1 MALDPESQ
9 RLIDLM
15 AAANRPAWNTLSPQA
30 ARDLYLSLR
39 PGAQGPRPADVK
51 VMDRTIPGPAGELPV
66 RLYRPASAPA
76 DALLPALVYA
86 HGGGWV
92 FGNLDSHDV
101 LCAQLALEA
110 GIAVFHV
117 DYRLAP
123 EARFPGAFDDVVAA
137 LQWVAANG
145 ASVGID
151 PTRLAIG
158 GDSAGGNLAA
168 AVALWARDNGGP
180 KLLMQLLAYPV
191 TDAVARTESY
201 RHFEDGYGLNAVTME
216 WFFDH
221 YTPEKANR
229 GDWRVSP
236 LRAASLAGLPPALVV
251 TAGYDP
257 LRDEGRA
264 YAWRLQQEGTQ
275 ADRVEFGGMLHGFLS
290 SPMLLHGARRG
301 TTLCAAALREALV
314 LRAQ

>member
-39 PGAQGPRPADVK
+39 PGAQGPRPADVT
-51 VMDRTIPGPAGELPV
+51 VVDRTIPGPAGELPV
-66 RLYRPASAPA
+66 RIYRPASAPA
-76 DALLPALVYA
+76 DAPLPALVYA

-137 LQWVAANG
+137 
-145 ASVGID
+145 
-151 PTRLAIG
+151 
-158 GDSAGGNLAA
+158 
-168 AVALWARDNGGP
+168 
-180 KLLMQLLAYPV
+180 
-191 TDAVARTESY
+191 
-201 RHFEDGYGLNAVTME
+201 
-216 WFFDH
+216 
-221 YTPEKANR
+221 
-229 GDWRVSP
+229 
-236 LRAASLAGLPPALVV
+236 
-251 TAGYDP
+251 
-257 LRDEGRA
+257 
-264 YAWRLQQEGTQ
+264 
-275 ADRVEFGGMLHGFLS
+275 
-290 SPMLLHGARRG
+290 
-301 TTLCAAALREALV
+301 
-314 LRAQ
+314 